1 MKKIHVLILFLL
13 MLGASMF
20 GAYLFNIWFY
30 NPPQVII
37 NQPSDN
43 YLYNTSSLTKND
55 SDVNFVKASKK
66 CTPSVVFI
74 KTESQQYRRSSFFW
88 GFDFDPFGR
97 IGKVA
102 STGSGVIL
110 SEDGYIVTN
119 HHVIKNA
126 DKIQVVVSD
135 TKKSYIAE
143 LIGADPSSDLALL
156 KINCTNLTPIQFQVQ
171 MMSRLESG
179 C

>member
-1 MKKIHVLILFLL
+1 MRKGYLVVLFFLL
-13 MLGASMF
+13 VSASLM
-20 GAYLFNIWFY
+20 GAYVFSKWFY
-30 NPPQVII
+30 VTPEANFKQPLDHYTI
-37 NQPSDN
+37 NT
-43 YLYNTSSLTKND
+43 TSSITKD
-55 SDVNFVKASKK
+55 SDINFVTASKK

-110 SEDGYIVTN
+110 SDDGYIVTN

-126 DKIQVVVSD
+126 DKIQVVISN
-135 TKKSYIAE
+135 TKKSYNAE

-156 KINCTNLTPIQFQVQ
+156 KIDCQNLTPIQF
-171 MMSRLESG
+171 SSSD
-179 C
+179 